1 MKKSSNI
8 MTFKKFISY
17 FNLNESLKEIRLNKI
32 LDKLSKKQKLSDNEK
47 DFLDNYD
54 RISDED
60 IMDFKMLSKET
71 TFDKISTLLDENKKV
86 ICNLH
91 DRDGKIGL
99 QIISIYN
106 DFGSEESIL
115 TLKNNQKV
123 KLKDNLLYN
132 ILYNSDK
139 NEWLLEMEDEFYEKI
154 PIKDE
159 N

>member
-71 TFDKISTLLDENKKV
+71 TFDKISRLLDENKKV

-115 TLKNNQKV
+115 TLKNSQKV

-132 ILYNSDK
+132 ILYNSNR
-139 NEWLLEMEDEFYEKI
+139 NEWSLEMEDEFYEKI